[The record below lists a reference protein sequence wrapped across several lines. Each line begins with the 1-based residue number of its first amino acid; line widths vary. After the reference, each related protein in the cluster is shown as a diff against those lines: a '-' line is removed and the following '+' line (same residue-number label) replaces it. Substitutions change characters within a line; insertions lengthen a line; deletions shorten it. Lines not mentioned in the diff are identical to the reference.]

1 MMPSEDTEILD
12 FNQFQISDKAS
23 LIIYAY
29 LECLKEKNDWCKNN
43 LENLSTTKVGEHI
56 STGFS
61 MSTIS
66 SIKTIQNKRVYRG
79 KRVIIKELPEEC
91 EGKFI
96 CLEDNTAKYIVFSV
110 PTEKKVII
118 IDKKE
123 KENTKTV
130 SYKLQFIVSERFM
143 ANSSSNLVNNLAEEI
158 HKTKYKYGHSE
169 KNVKLV
175 ELNTKTA
182 TAFFEYKNF
191 KVI

>member
-1 MMPSEDTEILD
+1 MMPSEDTKILD

-66 SIKTIQNKRVYRG
+66 SIKTIENKRVYRG

-158 HKTKYKYGHSE
+158 HKTKCKYGHSE
-169 KNVKLV
+169 KKCETCGIKYKGCNC
-175 ELNTKTA
+175 
-182 TAFFEYKNF
+182 FFWIQKF
-191 KVI
+191 